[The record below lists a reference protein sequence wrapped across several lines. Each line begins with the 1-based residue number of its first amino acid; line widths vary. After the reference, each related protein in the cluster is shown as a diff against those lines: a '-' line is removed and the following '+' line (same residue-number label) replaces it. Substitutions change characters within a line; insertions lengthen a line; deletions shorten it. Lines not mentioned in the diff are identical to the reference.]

1 MIRAASGPG
10 RPFVQSSGARQ
21 SRQGRDPRPGCLAR
35 SVRRRHRRRRRGI
48 VATRAVGERGCG
60 DHGRART
67 RRPLNPLVP
76 FPAAARL
83 RAVSDSREAQWKVWI
98 AAARPRTLPAAVAPV
113 VVGSALAWRSG
124 TFSAAASLLCLA
136 FALLV
141 QIGANFANDFFDCV
155 HGADT
160 GERVGPVRAVAAGLV
175 PPAAMKRAAGLAL
188 GLAFFTGMGLVAWGG
203 WWLVAVGAASIA
215 CAIAYTGGPYP
226 LGYHGLG
233 NVFVFIF
240 FGLVAVGVTFYV
252 QTGRITGAPVVAGA
266 AVGALAANI
275 LLANNYRDA
284 ATDAKA
290 GKRTVVV
297 RFGKPFA
304 QGQFAMAHLV
314 AAAAP
319 LALAA
324 LGLLRPGAAAGVAAV
339 AVLCGF
345 PLSRALRSAAS
356 PAECVGL
363 LGKSSGYL
371 TFYALLL
378 SGAIVTG

>member
-1 MIRAASGPG
+1 
-10 RPFVQSSGARQ
+10 
-21 SRQGRDPRPGCLAR
+21 
-35 SVRRRHRRRRRGI
+35 
-48 VATRAVGERGCG
+48 
-60 DHGRART
+60 
-67 RRPLNPLVP
+67 
-76 FPAAARL
+76 
-83 RAVSDSREAQWKVWI
+83 
-98 AAARPRTLPAAVAPV
+98 
-113 VVGSALAWRSG
+113 
-124 TFSAAASLLCLA
+124 
-136 FALLV
+136 
-141 QIGANFANDFFDCV
+141 
-155 HGADT
+155 
-160 GERVGPVRAVAAGLV
+160 
-175 PPAAMKRAAGLAL
+175 MKRAMGLAF
-188 GLAFFTGMGLVAWGG
+188 GLAFFTGLGLVAWGG

-233 NVFVFIF
+233 DVFVFIF

-252 QTGRITGAPVVAGA
+252 QAGRITGAPVVAGA

-275 LLANNYRDA
+275 LLVNNYRDA

-304 QGQFAMAHLV
+304 QGQFATAHLV

-345 PLSRALRSAAS
+345 ASEPRAA
-356 PAECVGL
+356 
-363 LGKSSGYL
+363 LGGQP
-371 TFYALLL
+371 
-378 SGAIVTG
+378 G